1 MNNTGL
7 NWENLKNWLN
17 TRSLKLDLSF
27 KPERFKKGIGN
38 LNYKILLNEKFAVIR
53 RPPLGPLPPGANDMK
68 SSIASWVVA
77 ASKFI
82 SKNKKINGSLS
93 LFITGDEEGVAING
107 TK

>member
-27 KPERFKKGIGN
+27 KPERFKKGMGN

-53 RPPLGPLPPGANDMK
+53 RPPLRPLPPGANDMK
-68 SSIASWVVA
+68 REHTVMSAL
-77 ASKFI
+77 SK
-82 SKNKKINGSLS
+82 KLHLVPNSLI
-93 LFITGDEEGVAING
+93 LCENIEIFGGV
-107 TK
+107 